1 MQKLS
6 KGSIDADRRLM
17 AKSRT
22 CTKILA
28 IEPEPNGHI
37 KQFDRTSYN
46 DRQWHSLFVY
56 CWQHKEDFEFEYKT
70 AAAPRALTEAQMAKM
85 GIDTS
90 DARPALELARL
101 PEFAFPRAARRGWR
115 SCSPSWPRSS
125 SWGSGAGSCTRRRRA
140 FYCTRCSTR
149 SAAWPSRV
157 PSG

>member
-70 AAAPRALTEAQMAKM
+70 AASPRALSESQMAKM
-85 GIDTS
+85 GIEVED
-90 DARPALELARL
+90 DAHIVRKNKTYTEDEL
-101 PEFAFPRAARRGWR
+101 RAARIRELREICKAKGLVDD
-115 SCSPSWPRSS
+115 
-125 SWGSGAGSCTRRRRA
+125 GDKKAMIDAILEAQG
-140 FYCTRCSTR
+140 
-149 SAAWPSRV
+149 V
-157 PSG
+157 DEE

>member
-28 IEPEPNGHI
+28 VEPEPNGYI

-70 AAAPRALTEAQMAKM
+70 SAAPRALSEAQMAKM
-85 GIDTS
+85 GIEVEDDEHIVRKNKTYTE
-90 DARPALELARL
+90 DEL
-101 PEFAFPRAARRGWR
+101 RAARIRELREICKAKGI
-115 SCSPSWPRSS
+115 PDD
-125 SWGSGAGSCTRRRRA
+125 GDKKTMIDAILEAQG
-140 FYCTRCSTR
+140 
-149 SAAWPSRV
+149 V
-157 PSG
+157 DEE